1 MSRQLLHESFIH
13 PAISTHMGGGYEET
27 LNEVIHAI
35 ANNPIV
41 IVGMKQNPFCKT
53 VRKNL
58 DLEILSYHYLEYG
71 SYFRGWRRRL
81 VLKMW
86 SGWSTFP
93 MVFVRGQLVGGSQ
106 DVDAL
111 LASGELR
118 KLLDHAKV

>member
-1 MSRQLLHESFIH
+1 MSRQLLNESFIH
-13 PAISTHMGGGYEET
+13 PAINAHMGGGYEET

-58 DLEILSYHYLEYG
+58 DREKLSYHYLEYG
-71 SYFRGWRRRL
+71 SYFAAWRRRL
-81 VLKMW
+81 ALKMW

-93 MVFVRGQLVGGSQ
+93 MVFVRGQLVGGSR

-111 LASGELR
+111 LASGELK
-118 KLLDHAKV
+118 KLLGNANN